1 VVELIELKQ
10 ANPYD
15 EATALLKD
23 LHDLAEHQ
31 GRVPKFIQ
39 RFEQLKSD
47 YQNRP
52 ALTARFKTIKV

>member
-1 VVELIELKQ
+1 MAELIDLKQ
-10 ANPYD
+10 AKPYD

-23 LHDLAEHQ
+23 LHDLAEYQ
-31 GRVPKFIQ
+31 GRSSEFIQ

-52 ALTARFKTIKV
+52 ALIARLKTVRK